1 MSPEDYIIAISVI
14 HCRIQF
20 SATFDA
26 PLPPFLEGCN
36 RKEYIA
42 EKSPSPKVASDL
54 ESGPLKEQD
63 ISMAPFP
70 VMVYARNSM
79 VR

>member
-1 MSPEDYIIAISVI
+1 MSPEDYVIAISVI

-20 SATFDA
+20 GATFDT
-26 PLPPFLEGCN
+26 PLLPFLEGCN

-42 EKSPSPKVASDL
+42 EKSRPSPKVASDL
-54 ESGPLKEQD
+54 ESGPLKED

-70 VMVYARNSM
+70 VMVHARNSM